1 MKHMQGK
8 KSSLLVDISNFRKT
22 NGLSGNQALNKN
34 SSDGKKQNTTLI
46 QFRIKKKIFLEM
58 FGHRVT

>member
-22 NGLSGNQALNKN
+22 NGLSGKQALNKN
-34 SSDGKKQNTTLI
+34 SSNGKKQNTTLT
-46 QFRIKKKIFLEM
+46 QFRIKKKF
-58 FGHRVT
+58 FRDVWP

>member
-34 SSDGKKQNTTLI
+34 SSNGKKQNTTLT
-46 QFRIKKKIFLEM
+46 QFRIKKKF
-58 FGHRVT
+58 F